1 MTALPN
7 KAGAAKRDKPYSI
20 HDACGVPVQRF
31 ASYSEAEKAATA
43 WCKEKMARVD
53 VRRRRTH
60 LATALPRAGRAPLVE
75 MTWAGSAY
83 A

>member
-1 MTALPN
+1 MNATRN
-7 KAGAAKRDKPYSI
+7 KTGDVKAERPFSI
-20 HDACGVPVQRF
+20 HDGRGVRVQRF
-31 ASYSEAEKAATA
+31 ASYGEAEKAAAA
-43 WCKEKMARVD
+43 WCQEKQAPVD

-60 LATALPRAGRAPLVE
+60 LATALPQAGRAPLVE